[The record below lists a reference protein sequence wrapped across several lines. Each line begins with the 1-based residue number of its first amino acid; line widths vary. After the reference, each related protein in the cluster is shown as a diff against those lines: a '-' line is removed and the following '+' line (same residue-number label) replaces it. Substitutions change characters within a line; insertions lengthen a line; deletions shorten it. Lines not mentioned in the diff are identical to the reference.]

1 MGALIPVQESMEGAA
16 MGKGGRG
23 WPGKGEAP
31 QQRKRREAQEVSL
44 LSGTQR
50 AKGGQCDVRGDKR
63 GKEGPNCVAILAYIK
78 GNGKQVK

>member
-1 MGALIPVQESMEGAA
+1 MGALIPVQENMEGAVR
-16 MGKGGRG
+16 GKGGRG

-31 QQRKRREAQEVSL
+31 QQRKTREGQEFSL
-44 LSGTQR
+44 LSGTQG
-50 AKGGQCDVRGDKR
+50 AKGRQCDVRGDKR